1 MIKVI
6 LVDDE
11 VLALDYLENLIDWE
25 AEGFQVVGRAT
36 GGRKAWALY
45 EKFKPDIVISDIRM
59 IGMDGLE
66 LAAKIKEKNPA
77 AMVVLL
83 SAYKD
88 FEYAQKGIQYGV
100 SNYLLKHE
108 LNEDTLLEELKH
120 IKAEI
125 AKQWEKDKIYQEYFM
140 KQLIYRQEMIPGLE
154 GIELGNR
161 LFMIMLHREDVFQKG
176 SFAGQSLCI
185 ENNEEIRKVIVAP
198 LEETISY
205 IADAKINESHQI
217 ILYQIE
223 KEVSKYKINHLIQE
237 KSRHL
242 AQVLQ
247 RTVGKEINVL
257 YSYEI
262 KKSEISSTFQK
273 MSTVCGILGSRGRLG
288 IRTDGRN
295 RNRIHVVWKDEMID
309 LEGAVYKES
318 KDVKE
323 MLDYLFGLVTY
334 PHYKLKSLKELVHL
348 LEMTYRKIR
357 EKESITGLEKTGCER
372 RARGAEY
379 EIVV

>member
-273 MSTVCGILGSRGRLG
+273 MSRQ
-288 IRTDGRN
+288 IRFAVFWEAGA
-295 RNRIHVVWKDEMID
+295 D
-309 LEGAVYKES
+309 LALEQMAEIETGY
-318 KDVKE
+318 
-323 MLDYLFGLVTY
+323 MLSG
-334 PHYKLKSLKELVHL
+334 K
-348 LEMTYRKIR
+348 MR
-357 EKESITGLEKTGCER
+357 
-372 RARGAEY
+372 
-379 EIVV
+379 